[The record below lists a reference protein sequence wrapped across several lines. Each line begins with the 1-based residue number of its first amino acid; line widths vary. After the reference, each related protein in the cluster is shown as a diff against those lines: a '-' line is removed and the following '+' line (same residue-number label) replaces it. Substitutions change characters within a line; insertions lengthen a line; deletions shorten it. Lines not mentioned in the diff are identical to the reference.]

1 MDFIF
6 NILSYWDQALAVI
19 LVLGL
24 LIFFHELGH
33 FLAARTMG
41 IGVVTFSMGM
51 GPRIW
56 GKKIGKTDYRLSL
69 FPFGGYVASV
79 GEYSPEVE
87 ERGFTAKEAVYNRP
101 PWQRIILAFSG
112 PFFNIFLAFIIYWG
126 ITFSSGLAIP
136 LPQIGTVLP
145 DSAAAEAGLQPGD
158 TVLQMDG
165 VAIEDW
171 GQIPTI
177 IGAGEGKP
185 VTLLVER
192 EGKTWETTLTP
203 LMRTRTN
210 LFGEEE
216 KAWLLGIQ
224 NSGAVRYEP
233 QGFFASAV
241 EGVKQTWF
249 VMDLTV
255 TGIWKLIT
263 GSVSADNLGGPIL
276 IAQLVGSQ
284 AEMGIVPLLLLAAL
298 ISVNLGLLNLLPVP
312 ILDGGLIL
320 FCLIEMVT
328 RRPVSEKVQERAMQ
342 VGAFLLIALM
352 VFATWNDIMRI
363 LS

>member
-1 MDFIF
+1 MDFIL

-33 FLAARTMG
+33 FLAARAMG

-79 GEYSPEVE
+79 GEYSPDVE
-87 ERGFTAKEAVYNRP
+87 KLGFTAKEAVYNRP
-101 PWQRIILAFSG
+101 PWQRILLAFSG
-112 PFFNIFLAFIIYWG
+112 PFFNIFLAFVIYWG
-126 ITFSSGLAIP
+126 ITFSTGLAIP
-136 LPQIGTVLP
+136 LAQIGIVLP
-145 DSAAAEAGLQPGD
+145 DSAAEAAGLQPGD
-158 TVLQMDG
+158 TLLQIDN
-165 VAIEDW
+165 VTIDHW
-171 GQIPTI
+171 GQVPGI
-177 IGAGEGKP
+177 IGAGEGKT

-192 EGKTWETTLTP
+192 EGVTQETTLTP
-203 LMRTRTN
+203 KQQTRTN
-210 LFGEEE
+210 IFGEEE

-233 QGFFASAV
+233 QGFFASAA
-241 EGVKQTWF
+241 EGWRQTWF
-249 VMDLTV
+249 IMDLTV
-255 TGIWKLIT
+255 SGIWKLLT

-276 IAQLVGSQ
+276 IAQMVGSQ
-284 AEMGIVPLLLLAAL
+284 AEMGIIPLLLLTAL

-342 VGAFLLIALM
+342 VGALLLIALM
-352 VFATWNDIMRI
+352 LFATWNDIMRI